1 MLAIKT
7 NRVSY
12 IFQQSKEI
20 LSEHLS
26 SYQLVYVAN
35 LDDTTNF
42 VTNECSKKIEFYCDR
57 EEADT
62 KMLAFIKFL
71 STAVQLKRVI
81 LDLPHTDVDVISLYH
96 YITNLALLDSI
107 WFRTGT
113 GNKKRFMAI
122 HSLASE
128 YDL

>member
-7 NRVSY
+7 NMVSY

-42 VTNECSKKIEFYCDR
+42 VTNECSKKIEFYSDR

-113 GNKKRFMAI
+113 GNKK
-122 HSLASE
+122 
-128 YDL
+128 